1 MEKYISVNKESME
14 KLRRIFGKVGKP
26 LCERT
31 VKNALN
37 FESDSEL
44 ARKIRYCA
52 KHNFFGVTYVVERED
67 MVCFFDSDGLMHQ
80 VFGNGAEL
88 YFDCKEGEIK
98 LYHKGDVVRRWGNIL
113 LTDIPEL
120 QATAAAL

>member
-14 KLRRIFGKVGKP
+14 KLRRIFGSIGKP

-37 FESDSEL
+37 FESNSEL
-44 ARKIRYCA
+44 AKKIRFCA
-52 KHNFFGVTYVVERED
+52 IHNYYGVTYVVEKEE
-67 MVCFFDSDGLMHQ
+67 MVCFFDSDSLMHQ
-80 VFGNGAEL
+80 IFPNGAEL
-88 YFDCKEGEIK
+88 YFDNKEGEVK
-98 LYHKGDVVRRWGNIL
+98 LYHKGEVVKRWGNIQ

>member
-1 MEKYISVNKESME
+1 MKKYISVNKESME

-37 FESDSEL
+37 FESNSEL
-44 ARKIRYCA
+44 AKKIRFCA
-52 KHNFFGVTYVVERED
+52 KHNFYGETYVVAKEME
-67 MVCFFDSDGLMHQ
+67 CFFDSDSCMHQ
-80 VFGNGAEL
+80 LFPNGAEL
-88 YFDCKEGEIK
+88 YLDKIEGEVK
-98 LYHKGDVVRRWGNIL
+98 LIHKGDVVRRWGNIQ

>member
-14 KLRRIFGKVGKP
+14 KLRRIFGSVGKP

-37 FESDSEL
+37 FESNSEL
-44 ARKIRYCA
+44 AKKIRFCA
-52 KHNFFGVTYVVERED
+52 KCNFFGVTYVVAKED

-88 YFDCKEGEIK
+88 YFNCKEGEVK
-98 LYHKGDVVRRWGNIL
+98 LYHKGYVVMHWGNIQI
-113 LTDIPEL
+113 TEIPEL

>member
-1 MEKYISVNKESME
+1 MKKYISVNKESME

-26 LCERT
+26 LCERA

-37 FESDSEL
+37 FESNSEL
-44 ARKIRYCA
+44 AKKIRFCA
-52 KHNFFGVTYVVERED
+52 IHNYYGVTYVVAKEME
-67 MVCFFDSDGLMHQ
+67 CFFDSDSCMHQ
-80 VFGNGAEL
+80 LFPNGAEL
-88 YFDCKEGEIK
+88 HFDKIEGEVR
-98 LYHKGDVVRRWGNIL
+98 LYHKGDVVKRWGNIL